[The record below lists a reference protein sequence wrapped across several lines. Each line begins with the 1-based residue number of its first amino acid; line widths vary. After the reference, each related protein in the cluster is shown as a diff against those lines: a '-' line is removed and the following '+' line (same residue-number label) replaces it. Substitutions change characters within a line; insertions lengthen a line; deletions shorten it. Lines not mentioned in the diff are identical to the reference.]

1 MTRKN
6 IRLSQRSGKMGV
18 QIQHQVNCSSR
29 SECCM
34 NDGIRENL
42 LFIKENEIPV
52 NKANKQDVFKRLNII
67 SHLLFLCSHYI
78 KEELK

>member
-1 MTRKN
+1 
-6 IRLSQRSGKMGV
+6 
-18 QIQHQVNCSSR
+18 
-29 SECCM
+29 M